1 MDTYVVENT
10 LTLNLGETLRRL
22 RRHQEFSLFDSVF
35 VSILINISRPLEGLA
50 CVQPKIIENDSKY
63 DLNT

>member
-1 MDTYVVENT
+1 MVENT

-35 VSILINISRPLEGLA
+35 VSILVNISRPLEGLA
-50 CVQPKIIENDSKY
+50 LCAQPEIIENDY
-63 DLNT
+63 V